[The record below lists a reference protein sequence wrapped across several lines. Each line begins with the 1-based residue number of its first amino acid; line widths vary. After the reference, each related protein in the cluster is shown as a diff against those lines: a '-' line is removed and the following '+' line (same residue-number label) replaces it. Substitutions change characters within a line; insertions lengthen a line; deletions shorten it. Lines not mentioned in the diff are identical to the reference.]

1 MRLRPSSV
9 SVTMRMH
16 LWSVYHAGHVQFGHF
31 LSWMLVLQSKHGSSE
46 SFVIMVHILGH
57 AF

>member
-1 MRLRPSSV
+1 
-9 SVTMRMH
+9 VTMRMH